1 MDERP
6 GSLNLGRLVSEGI
19 APPISQ
25 KQSDKER
32 KKSMEI

>member
-6 GSLNLGRLVSEGI
+6 GSLNLSRLVSEGI

-25 KQSDKER
+25 KQRDKER
-32 KKSMEI
+32 KKNMEI

>member
-6 GSLNLGRLVSEGI
+6 GSLNLSRLVSEGI
-19 APPISQ
+19 VPLRQ

-32 KKSMEI
+32 EKSMEI